1 MAEQQLKIRLD
12 AVDNTQRAFKG
23 LQSNL
28 NSTRASLLNFK
39 NLLIGLG
46 IGTLINEVVKTNA
59 SFQDLRTTLKFVTGS
74 AESGNNAFKL
84 LQNLAIKSKFNVD
97 QLTDT
102 FVALYSSGINPTEEL
117 LQTFINTA
125 SIFGNEVDTLNDLT
139 KLFAKGTQGGLGLQ
153 AINNLAGK
161 GIPVFDILEKKLGV
175 TRDTLAKFAEGAGN
189 SEKILKALQEGLS
202 ETFTGASEAN
212 INNLSIA
219 MSSLYKEFQ
228 KSLEAIG
235 VQGGFNQ
242 GLLELIKNIKVLLVT
257 LEPLAVGLG
266 KLFEFITG
274 SLTGA
279 IQFLNMILKEWVMM
293 YNELIDLVK
302 LNPTLKIEINRGQL
316 EQGAIAPPKINPPDL
331 NFLEQLL
338 KKFQEITL
346 VAKSLAQTIAE
357 GMVRAIDNF
366 SKGIAE
372 SIVLGKSLQGTLKAV
387 AQTILI
393 EIISAQVKEIAILL
407 SKLAIEKAILAYK
420 MAQASASGGGLFS
433 TLAKIGLSAFGGGSG
448 ISGQS
453 PDLSAE
459 GGAINAG
466 NPYVVGERGREL
478 FIPSTNGTMIP
489 NHDLGGG
496 TNITFNI
503 QANDVRGIKELLIDN
518 RATIINL
525 VNQGANAKGR
535 SNVV

>member
-1 MAEQQLKIRLD
+1 MADQQLNIKLNAI
-12 AVDNTQRAFKG
+12 DNTQRAFKG

-28 NSTRASLLNFK
+28 NNTKASLLNFK
-39 NLLIGLG
+39 NILIGLG
-46 IGTLINEVVKTNA
+46 IGTLVNEIVKTNA

-125 SIFGNEVDTLNDLT
+125 SVFGNEIDTLNDLT

-175 TRDTLAKFAEGAGN
+175 TKDTLAKFAEGSGN
-189 SEKILKALQEGLS
+189 SAKILKALEEGLS
-202 ETFTGASEAN
+202 ETFSGATEGN

-235 VQGGFNQ
+235 VKGGFNQ
-242 GLLELIKNIKVLLVT
+242 GLIEVIKNIKDLLTT

-302 LNPTLKIEINRGQL
+302 LNPTLKIDINRGQL
-316 EQGAIAPPKINPPDL
+316 EQGAIAPPKIKPTEL
-331 NFLEQLL
+331 TLLEEIL
-338 KKFQEITL
+338 KKFKEITL
-346 VAKSLAQTIAE
+346 ETKSLALSIAE
-357 GMVRAIDNF
+357 GMVKAIDSF
-366 SKGIAE
+366 SRGIAE
-372 SIVLGKSLQGTLKAV
+372 SIVLGKSLQVTLKSI

-393 EIISAQVKEIAILL
+393 EIISAQIKEIAVLL

-420 MAQASASGGGLFS
+420 MAQASSSGGGFFGDLFKMGS
-433 TLAKIGLSAFGGGSG
+433 SFFGGGDITGSQG
-448 ISGQS
+448 SF
-453 PDLSAE
+453 AE
-459 GGAINAG
+459 GGSVRGGMPIT
-466 NPYVVGERGREL
+466 VGERGREL
-478 FIPSTNGTMIP
+478 FVPSTNGTIVP
-489 NHDLGGG
+489 NHDLGMGS
-496 TNITFNI
+496 NFTFNI
-503 QANDVRGIKELLIDN
+503 QANDVRGIRELLIDN

-525 VNQGANAKGR
+525 VNQSANQKGK

>member
-1 MAEQQLKIRLD
+1 MADQQLKIRLD

-74 AESGNNAFKL
+74 VESGNNAFKL

-125 SIFGNEVDTLNDLT
+125 SVFGNEVDTLNDLT

-175 TRDTLAKFAEGAGN
+175 TKDTLAKFAEGAGN

-202 ETFTGASEAN
+202 QTFAGATEGN

-242 GLLELIKNIKVLLVT
+242 GLLELIKNIKELLVT

-316 EQGAIAPPKINPPDL
+316 EQGAIAPPKINKPEL
-331 NFLEQLL
+331 TILEDILR
-338 KKFQEITL
+338 KFEQITL
-346 VAKSLAQTIAE
+346 QAKSLAQTIAE
-357 GMVRAIDNF
+357 GMVRAIDSF

-393 EIISAQVKEIAILL
+393 EIISAQVKEIAVLL

-420 MAQASASGGGLFS
+420 MAQTSASGGGFFS
-433 TLAKIGLSAFGGGSG
+433 TLAKIGMSAFGGGDITGSQG
-448 ISGQS
+448 SF
-453 PDLSAE
+453 AE
-459 GGAINAG
+459 GGAVRGGMPIT
-466 NPYVVGERGREL
+466 VGERGREL
-478 FIPSTNGTMIP
+478 FVPSSNGSIVP
-489 NHDLGGG
+489 NQDLASAN
-496 TNITFNI
+496 NITFNI